1 MSEVTTDQDL
11 LERATRGDESAFMS
25 LYNRHRDMVFRFAYR
40 MISSAD
46 SAEDITHD
54 CFLSLMKHPKRFDAS
69 RASLRTYL
77 CAAARNLV
85 LKRFHGTSHQVALDE
100 LPEALAVS
108 GGPGPLGE
116 LLDKELAEVVRTA
129 LTSLAPLQREALILF
144 EYENMTLVEIAAV
157 VSADVGTVKAR
168 LHRGREQLRR
178 QLAPYFKSSPRG
190 IAVERCQQ

>member
-11 LERATRGDESAFMS
+11 LERAVRGDEAAFMS
-25 LYNRHRDMVFRFAYR
+25 LYSRHRDTVFRFAYR
-40 MISSAD
+40 MIGSAE

-54 CFLSLMKHPKRFDAS
+54 CFLSLIKHPGRFDES

-85 LKRFHGTSHQVALDE
+85 LKRFNGTSHHVALDD
-100 LPEALAVS
+100 LTEAFAVS
-108 GGPGPLGE
+108 SGPGPLGQ
-116 LLDKELAEVVRTA
+116 LLDKELAELVQAA
-129 LTSLAPLQREALILF
+129 LTGLSPLQREALILF

-178 QLAPYFKSSPRG
+178 VLAPYFKSRV
-190 IAVERCQQ
+190 IEVERCHQ